1 MPISRDEMVQ
11 SLTMLARLCRD
22 SALDYQVAA
31 EEADSKRARQVCANK
46 AAERERMLSE
56 IEEVLRTAGG
66 SPPANGTPAAA
77 AFRDWS
83 VVKAELTPGAR
94 VEPLLAEC
102 ERAEDETRA
111 AFEQV
116 LGRDLPGE
124 VRGLIERQYEQVLST
139 HAQIRALR
147 DRGRLS

>member
-1 MPISRDEMVQ
+1 MVQ

-31 EEADSKRARQVCANK
+31 EEADSKRARRVCADK
-46 AAERERMLSE
+46 AAERARMLNE
-56 IEEVLRTAGG
+56 IEDALRSVGG
-66 SPPANGTPAAA
+66 EPPANGTPAAA

-83 VVKAELTPGAR
+83 VVKADLTPGAR
-94 VEPLLAEC
+94 VQPLLEEC
-102 ERAEDETRA
+102 ERAEDEAKA
-111 AFEQV
+111 AFEKV
-116 LGRDLPGE
+116 LGGDLPGE
-124 VRGLIERQYEQVLST
+124 VRGIIERQYAEVLST